1 MMFKYK
7 NRQNKLEKLQ
17 QARRAYIEQLA
28 FIRRFKKDEDGG
40 LIVLTLLLLISMLV
54 VGGMAV
60 DFMRFESERTK
71 LQSVSDRAVLA
82 AANLNQER
90 DAGTVLTDFFTAEGY
105 EDAIVG
111 EPFVQKTANGSEIRL
126 ASEVDMDT
134 FYLRLVGMDTLTAP
148 ATASAIEGTGN
159 VEVSLVLD
167 ISGSMGSS
175 MTGQVYRRDS
185 NDVPIRDADGNIE
198 TFEDTRTRMFFLQ
211 QAANQFVE
219 DLLLPEYE
227 DRISINLIAYS
238 QHVRLG
244 NDLYMALR
252 TTPDSMNENDVIGSS
267 FSAIEDGYAAPAA
280 YIWVDADGNE
290 VPAGTEGATLQAPWD
305 QPVNVE
311 WAGGFD
317 VYTNP
322 SRCVTF
328 EDDEYET
335 LTFDTNRVYEQ
346 VEWVDFYSRPVGQSR
361 YDSRLRSASE
371 GNFVREPCSPEE
383 SHGIILLSQDI
394 EELQT
399 AINSYYPTENTSIH
413 RGMKW
418 GVSLLDPS
426 MRDLLGT
433 IQTVDDAFRGTRP
446 ANYTD
451 RTTSKYVVIMTDGE
465 TVSSERIIPEYYDEY
480 DERLGLSET
489 PANYYPRIDDD
500 PSTNA
505 SYGCYQ
511 NGTCVWFNNN
521 ITESIGS
528 VADLNEKLSDI
539 CDLAGDQVTEVY
551 TISMGLFNETMT
563 DCASKDG
570 NAFRSTITND
580 PGEPGLDE
588 IFRKIAEQITALRL
602 AL

>member
-1 MMFKYK
+1 MMLKFK
-7 NRQNKLEKLQ
+7 NRENKLEKLQ
-17 QARRAYIEQLA
+17 KARRAYVEQLA
-28 FIRRFKKDEDGG
+28 FIRQFKKDEDGG

-60 DFMRFESERTK
+60 DFMRFEAERTK

-82 AANLNQER
+82 AANLNQQR
-90 DAGTVLTDFFTAEGY
+90 DASAVLTDFFAAEGY
-105 EDAIVG
+105 ANAIVG
-111 EPFVQKTANGSEIRL
+111 EPFVEKTANGSEIRL
-126 ASEVDMDT
+126 SSAINMDT
-134 FYLRLVGMDTLTAP
+134 FYLRLIGMDTLTAP
-148 ATASAIEGTGN
+148 ATASAVEGTGN

-175 MTGQVYRRDS
+175 MTGNIYRRNADGE
-185 NDVPIRDADGNIE
+185 PIRDADGNIE
-198 TFEDTRTRMFFLQ
+198 TFEGTRTRMFFLQ

-227 DRISINLIAYS
+227 DRISINLVAYS

-252 TTPDSMNENDVIGSS
+252 TTPDSMNENNVIGSS
-267 FSAIEDGYAAPAA
+267 FSSLEDGYAAPPE
-280 YIWVDADGNE
+280 YIWVNADGDE

-335 LTFDTNRVYEQ
+335 LTFDTARVYEQ
-346 VEWVDFYSRPVGQSR
+346 VEWVDFYSRPVGRSR
-361 YDSRLRSASE
+361 YDSSLQSE
-371 GNFVREPCSPEE
+371 SQGDFVREPCSPEE
-383 SHGIILLSQDI
+383 SHGIILMSQDI
-394 EELQT
+394 DELQA

-426 MRDLLGT
+426 MRDLIGR
-433 IQTVDDAFRGTRP
+433 IQTVDDAFRGRRP
-446 ANYTD
+446 AEYTD

-465 TVSSERIIPEYYDEY
+465 TVSSQRILPERYDEY

-500 PSTNA
+500 PTTTA

-511 NGTCVWFNNN
+511 NGTCVWYTNN
-521 ITESIGS
+521 ITETIGS
-528 VADLNEKLSDI
+528 VEDLNEKLSDI
-539 CDLAGDQVTEVY
+539 CELAGNQVTEVY
-551 TISMGLFNETMT
+551 TISMGVTNATMT
-563 DCASKDG
+563 DCASKEG
-570 NAFRSTITND
+570 NAFQSTITND

>member
-1 MMFKYK
+1 MLNFK
-7 NRQNKLEKLQ
+7 NRENKLKKLQ
-17 QARRAYIEQLA
+17 ETRRAYLEQLA
-28 FIRRFKKDEDGG
+28 FIRQFKKDEDGG

-90 DAGTVLTDFFTAEGY
+90 DAGAVLTDFFTAEGY
-105 EDAIVG
+105 ADAIVG
-111 EPFVQKTANGSEIRL
+111 EPFIEKTASGSEIRL
-126 ASEVDMDT
+126 SSQIDMDT
-134 FYLRLVGMDTLTAP
+134 FYLRLIGMDTLTAP
-148 ATASAIEGTGN
+148 ARASAVEGTGN

-167 ISGSMGSS
+167 ISGSMGRL
-175 MTGQVYRRDS
+175 MEGPIYRRDE
-185 NDVPIRDADGNIE
+185 NGDPIRDSDGNILTDE
-198 TFEDTRTRMFFLQ
+198 GTETRMFFLQ
-211 QAANQFVE
+211 QAANQFIE

-227 DRISINLIAYS
+227 DRVSINLIAYS
-238 QHVRLG
+238 QHVRLRD
-244 NDLYMALR
+244 DLYMALR
-252 TTPDSMNENDVIGSS
+252 TTPDSINENDVIGSS
-267 FSAIEDGYAAPAA
+267 FGAIEDGYAAPPA

-317 VYTNP
+317 VFTNP
-322 SRCVTF
+322 SRCITF

-335 LTFDTNRVYEQ
+335 LTFDVNRVYEQ
-346 VEWVDFYSRPVGQSR
+346 VEWVDFYSRPRWPEPSGPSF
-361 YDSRLRSASE
+361 S
-371 GNFVREPCSPEE
+371 REPCSPEE
-383 SHGIILLSQDI
+383 SHGIILMSQDV
-394 EELQT
+394 EELQA
-399 AINSYYPTENTSIH
+399 AINSFYPTENTSIH

-426 MRDLLGT
+426 MRDLIGG
-433 IQTVDDAFRGTRP
+433 IQTVDDAFRGRRP
-446 ANYTD
+446 ADYTD

-465 TVSSERIIPEYYDEY
+465 TVSSQRILPERYDEY
-480 DERLGLSET
+480 DERFGLSEHA
-489 PANYYPRIDDD
+489 ANYYPVIDDD
-500 PSTNA
+500 NSTTA
-505 SYGCYQ
+505 TAGCYSR
-511 NGTCVWFNNN
+511 GDCVWYLNN

-528 VADLNEKLSDI
+528 EEDLNEKLSDI
-539 CDLAGDQVTEVY
+539 CELAGDQVTEVY
-551 TISMGLFNETMT
+551 TISMGLFNETMR
-563 DCASKDG
+563 DCASKEG
-570 NAFRSTITND
+570 NAFQSTITND